1 MHPAV
6 VTPEQQREV
15 CAPTALHGCV
25 KVAYIMSRFPKLTE
39 TFVLYEMRAVEE
51 LGAQVEVYPL
61 LRERTTVMHP
71 EAAAFMERAHF
82 QPFLSGAILRAHLH
96 FLQQKPGAYLS
107 TLWALLRANFGSLRY
122 FAGALGLFPKAVYFA
137 HRMAEEGITHV
148 HAHFASHPAAA
159 GFVIHRL
166 SGIPFSFTA
175 HGSDLHCDRH
185 MLPEKVAEAAFVVAI
200 SNFNKEIIVQE
211 CGERLRGK
219 VVVIHCGVDT
229 QVFQPR
235 AADGRQDRATRP
247 FTLLCV
253 GTLHEVKG
261 QTYLLEACRLLQDRG
276 IEFVCNL
283 VGDGPDGEV
292 LAAQIAQAGLD
303 QRVRLL
309 GRRTRGQIAELLARG
324 HVVVMP
330 SVPTRSGK
338 REGIPVVLMEA
349 MGSGVPVVASRLSGI
364 PELVE
369 HERSG
374 LLVPPHDAEALA
386 DALERLY
393 LNPALCQQLGQAGRE
408 KVLREFDL
416 YSNAGALA
424 QFFNGAAR
432 RKPAG
437 LR

>member
-1 MHPAV
+1 MHPVMVA
-6 VTPEQQREV
+6 PEQQHELR
-15 CAPTALHGCV
+15 ASAALNGRV

-71 EAAAFMERAHF
+71 EAVAFMERAHF
-82 QPFLSGAILRAHLH
+82 QPFISGPILRAHLY
-96 FLQQKPGAYLS
+96 FLRQKPGAYLS

-122 FAGALGLFPKAVYFA
+122 FTGALGIFPKAVYFA
-137 HRMAEEGITHV
+137 YRMADAGITHI

-185 MLPEKVAEAAFVVAI
+185 MLREKVAEAAFVVAI

-211 CGERLRGK
+211 CGERFRGK

-235 AADGRQDRATRP
+235 ATDWWQNRPTRP
-247 FTLLCV
+247 FTLLCI

-261 QTYLLEACRLLQDRG
+261 QTYLIEACRMLQERG
-276 IEFVCNL
+276 IEIVCNL
-283 VGDGPDGEV
+283 VGDGPDEEM

-303 QRVRLL
+303 KRVHLL
-309 GRRTRGQIAELLARG
+309 GRRKRDQIAELLARG
-324 HVVVMP
+324 HVAVTP
-330 SVPTRSGK
+330 SVPTKSGK
-338 REGIPVVLMEA
+338 REGIPVALMEA

-374 LLVPPHDAEALA
+374 LLVPPRNAEALA

-393 LNPALCQQLGQAGRE
+393 MNPALCERLGQAGRE
-408 KVLREFDL
+408 KVLQEFDL

-424 QFFNGAAR
+424 QFFNGVAR